1 MIELADQHSLGYW
14 RVNGQILRGWVMAQ
28 EGATEAGIGLMVSNV
43 GDRAAL
49 NVGWYQARYL
59 CMLAET
65 YAQANRAEPGLAVI
79 REAMALAA
87 RNDEHMWE
95 AELDRVEG
103 MLREVKGAPATEIE
117 AWFARAV
124 QKARAQSA
132 KSLELRAAIS
142 LARLWTEQGRG
153 TAARDLL
160 EPVYGWFTEGF
171 DTAGSGASLAR
182 SRARTPR
189 LRSCGRRSV
198 STRKAAHVGR
208 PP

>member
-171 DTAGSGASLAR
+171 DTAGLKEA
-182 SRARTPR
+182 
-189 LRSCGRRSV
+189 
-198 STRKAAHVGR
+198 KALLDKLK
-208 PP
+208 